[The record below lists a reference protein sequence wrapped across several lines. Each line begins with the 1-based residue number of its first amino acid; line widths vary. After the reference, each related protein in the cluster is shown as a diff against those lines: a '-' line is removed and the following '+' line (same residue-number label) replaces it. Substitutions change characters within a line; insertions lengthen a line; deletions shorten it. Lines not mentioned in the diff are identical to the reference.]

1 VNQAPS
7 PYAEKAHALALS
19 GRVQE
24 AMRTLEAGVDAGEGD
39 SLFSM
44 AIVRVHGGPL
54 PRDLKLAGELFGKAA
69 EAGIGDAAHC
79 HVAFVTHGAGE
90 TPNWAR
96 GLTLLAKLAEHDE
109 AARRQYQLI
118 LAMDLSD
125 DGDPRSLPEAEQLSD
140 SPDVRIFRGLFTS
153 DECEFLIER
162 AIPHLEPAMV
172 GERASALRHL
182 VADRTCEGAGFPL
195 MTEDPAIHALN
206 RRLAAASKTT
216 VQQGEP
222 LQVLRYSLGQEYRP
236 HYDLTTGSNPRV
248 QTFLVYLNDD
258 FDGGET
264 AFVKTGLKFKGGT
277 GDGILFR
284 NAADDGTP
292 DLNAEHAGLPV
303 TAGTKVIASRWI
315 RARPIDYL
323 QPLD

>member
-1 VNQAPS
+1 MNKPPS
-7 PYAEKAHALALS
+7 PYADKAHSLAVS

-24 AMRTLEAGVDAGEGD
+24 AIRTLEAGVEAGEGD
-39 SLFSM
+39 SLFSL

-69 EAGIGDAAHC
+69 AAGIVDAAHC
-79 HVAFVTHGAGE
+79 HVAFVAHGAGDQ
-90 TPNWAR
+90 PNWAL
-96 GLTLLAKLAEHDE
+96 GVGLLADLARHDDV
-109 AARRQYQLI
+109 AKRQYELI
-118 LAMDLSD
+118 RAMHLTE
-125 DGDPRSLPEAEQLSD
+125 DGEPSSLPAAEQLSE
-140 SPDVRIFRGLFTS
+140 SPDVRIFRGLFTR
-153 DECEFLIER
+153 DECEFLIAS
-162 AIPHLEPAMV
+162 AIPHLQPAMV
-172 GERASALRHL
+172 GERSTGQTYR
-182 VADRTCEGAGFPL
+182 VDGRTCETAGFGL
-195 MTEDPAIHALN
+195 VSEDPAIHALN
-206 RRLAAASKTT
+206 RRLAAASGST

-222 LQVLRYSLGQEYRP
+222 LQVLRYSPGQEYQP
-236 HYDLTTGSNPRV
+236 HYDLTTGSNPRIM
-248 QTFLVYLNDD
+248 TFLVYLNDD

-264 AFVKTGLKFKGGT
+264 AFVKTGLKFKGAT

-303 TAGTKVIASRWI
+303 TRGTKLIASRWI